1 MPPSKEDPI
10 IIIGAGVFG
19 LSTALELKSRGY
31 KSITILDRF
40 LPPVPDGSSVDI
52 SRIIRVEYADPL
64 YASMAREAREGWLST
79 YAEHYHESGF
89 VMLFDAASG
98 NNYAAKSKAVGAAA
112 GQTLVEFTDGEAL
125 LKAYPHAR
133 VRFDGLGGVGNA
145 GGGWADAAS
154 AIRQLSIECSAAG
167 VSFVTGPRGT
177 VKSLRYTGRRIT
189 GINVAEGEPIPA
201 ASVILSTG
209 AWTNSLI
216 DIRHASTA
224 SGQPVGFIQLTPA
237 EADSVRNMPVLIN
250 LSTGVFCFPPT
261 PDTNILKV
269 ARHGFGFATSVPYDH
284 TPEPIS
290 APRTLSSNA
299 TSGYLPDDADAAL
312 RDGLR
317 QLLPDFA
324 ERPWVNRRLC
334 WYSDTPEGD
343 FIIDRHPNVEGL
355 FLATG
360 GAGHAFKFLPVL
372 GRYVSDCFEDK
383 APAEVRRQW
392 RFRAT
397 TESTEGFKTG
407 DGSRGGPPLRVLSAQ
422 EQAKL

>member
-1 MPPSKEDPI
+1 MPPNKDDPI

-19 LSTALELKSRGY
+19 LSTALELKTRGY
-31 KSITILDRF
+31 TSITVLDRF

-64 YASMAREAREGWLST
+64 YASMAREAREGWLGP
-79 YAEHYHESGF
+79 YARHYHESGF

-98 NNYAAKSKAVGAAA
+98 SDYAAKSKAVGAAT
-112 GQTLVEFTDGEAL
+112 GQKLVEFTDGDAL

-133 VRFDGLGGVGNA
+133 VRFDGLGGIGNA
-145 GGGWADAAS
+145 GGGWADAES
-154 AIRQLSIECSAAG
+154 AIRQLSGECSAAG
-167 VSFVTGPRGT
+167 VSFITGARGT
-177 VKSLRYTGRRIT
+177 VKSLRYSGRRIT
-189 GINVAEGEPIPA
+189 GVTVSEGPPLPA
-201 ASVILSTG
+201 STVILSTG

-216 DIRHASTA
+216 DVRHASTA

-237 EADSVRNMPVLIN
+237 EAATVRDMPVLIN

-269 ARHGFGFATSVPYDH
+269 ARHGFGFATSVKYDH
-284 TPEPIS
+284 AADLIS
-290 APRTLSSNA
+290 APRTASSNA
-299 TSGYLPDDADAAL
+299 RSSYLPDDADEAL
-312 RDGLR
+312 REGLR

-324 ERPWVNRRLC
+324 ERPWMNRRLC

-343 FIIDRHPNVEGL
+343 FIIDRHPDAEGL

-372 GRYVSDCFEDK
+372 GRYVADCFEDK

-397 TESTEGFKTG
+397 TESTEGFKRG